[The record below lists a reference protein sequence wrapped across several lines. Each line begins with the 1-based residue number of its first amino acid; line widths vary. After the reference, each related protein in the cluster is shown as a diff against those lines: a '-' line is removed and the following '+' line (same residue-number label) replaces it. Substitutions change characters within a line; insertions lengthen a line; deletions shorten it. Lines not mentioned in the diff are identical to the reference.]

1 MKNTPVIFLFVIFLL
16 FAPSTRADKIPCYW
30 HHIDSA
36 FDSVTYI
43 CEEVVYYD
51 YPRKNIL
58 PQIELLYNMS
68 RHHPQNK
75 AMKARALYWDAWVQI
90 KNNTYTPDSL
100 LRQAFACIDST
111 KFPYDFARFRFLEG
125 DIKRINGEW
134 ADAYRIYKQQEAF
147 FTQQN
152 AIFDVAKVSVAIGI
166 ILQELGES
174 NEALKYYRKG
184 NDLFEKID
192 CYNCLTKNKINISNT
207 MYMLG
212 EKEEALLILK
222 ELEQNPIVQQDTNYL
237 VNVLVSLYSVSDKTE
252 KGSPQKAFE
261 LAQKLNYNPLITL
274 TLQTLGINAFSNNQ
288 PDSALFYFRK
298 ALNSAFCNNNV
309 YQIVPILKQ
318 LSETHFTLNNIDSA
332 YYYITLAN
340 TYEDSLLNQEKI
352 IELSKLE
359 SKATIEKYEADLK
372 QAHEKTS
379 YQKRITWISVISIVI
394 LSCLI
399 FYILWL
405 SKRRIAIGKKLKEAE
420 NRELTLLNKQYL
432 LELDSKNR
440 ELTSNTLIIAKKNA
454 MLNELSQ
461 YVENLE
467 SKGAIDGN
475 NGQQLKKHIKSQI
488 LADDEWQYF
497 KLHFE
502 KVHPDFFVTLKEKH
516 PDLSETE
523 LRLCAYIRIGMSA
536 KEIAQMLSI
545 QPETVNT
552 SRYRIRKK
560 LKLASGM
567 SLENYLRAL

>member
-1 MKNTPVIFLFVIFLL
+1 MKNALATFLSVIFLL
-16 FAPSTRADKIPCYW
+16 LAFSAHANKIPYHW
-30 HHIDSA
+30 HHIDAA
-36 FDSVTYI
+36 FDSASYI
-43 CEEVVYYD
+43 CEEAVYYD
-51 YPRKNIL
+51 FPRKSIL
-58 PQIELLYNMS
+58 PQIESLYNMS
-68 RHHPQNK
+68 RRHPQNK

-90 KNNTYTPDSL
+90 KTDTHTPDSL
-100 LRQAFACIDST
+100 LRLAFACIDSAQY
-111 KFPYDFARFRFLEG
+111 PYDFARFRFLEG
-125 DIKRINGEW
+125 DIKRNNGEW

-147 FTQQN
+147 FTQRN
-152 AIFDVAKVSVAIGI
+152 ADFDAAKVSVAIGS

-174 NEALKYYRKG
+174 DEALKYYRKG
-184 NDLFEKID
+184 NDLFEGIG
-192 CYNCLTKNKINISNT
+192 CYNCMTKNKINISNT

-212 EKEEALLILK
+212 EKEEALRILK

-261 LAQKLNYNPLITL
+261 LAERLNYTPLIAL

-288 PDSALFYFRK
+288 PDSALFYFRR
-298 ALNSAFCNNNV
+298 ALDSAFSNNNV

-332 YYYITLAN
+332 YYYTTLAN

-359 SKATIEKYEADLK
+359 SKAVIEKYESDLK
-372 QAHEKTS
+372 QAHETTL
-379 YQKRITWISVISIVI
+379 YQKRITWISVISVVI

-405 SKRRIAIGKKLKEAE
+405 SKRRIAIEKKLKEAE

-454 MLNELSQ
+454 TLNELTQ
-461 YVENLE
+461 YIETLE

-502 KVHPDFFVTLKEKH
+502 KVHPDFFVTLKEQH
-516 PDLSETE
+516 PNLSETE
-523 LRLCAYIRIGMSA
+523 LRLCAYVRIGMSA

-560 LKLASGM
+560 LKLTSGM
-567 SLENYLRAL
+567 SLENYLRGL

>member
-1 MKNTPVIFLFVIFLL
+1 MKNALATFLSVIFLL
-16 FAPSTRADKIPCYW
+16 LAFSAHANKIPYHW
-30 HHIDSA
+30 HHIDAA
-36 FDSVTYI
+36 FDSASYI
-43 CEEVVYYD
+43 CEEAVYYD
-51 YPRKNIL
+51 FPRKSIL
-58 PQIELLYNMS
+58 PQIENLYNMS
-68 RHHPQNK
+68 RRHPQNK

-90 KNNTYTPDSL
+90 KTDTHTPDSL
-100 LRQAFACIDST
+100 LRLAFACIDSAQY
-111 KFPYDFARFRFLEG
+111 PYDFARFRFLEG

-147 FTQQN
+147 FTQRN
-152 AIFDVAKVSVAIGI
+152 ADFDAAKVSVAIGT

-174 NEALKYYRKG
+174 DEALKYYRKG
-184 NDLFEKID
+184 NDLFEGIG
-192 CYNCLTKNKINISNT
+192 CYNCMTKNKINISNT

-212 EKEEALLILK
+212 EKEEALRILK

-252 KGSPQKAFE
+252 KGSPQKAFQ
-261 LAQKLNYNPLITL
+261 LAERLNYTPLIAL

-288 PDSALFYFRK
+288 PDSALFYFRR
-298 ALNSAFCNNNV
+298 ALDSAFSNNNV

-332 YYYITLAN
+332 YYYTTLAN

-359 SKATIEKYEADLK
+359 SKAVIEKYESDLK
-372 QAHEKTS
+372 QAHETTL
-379 YQKRITWISVISIVI
+379 YQKRITWISVISVVI

-405 SKRRIAIGKKLKEAE
+405 SKRRIAIEKKLKEAE

-454 MLNELSQ
+454 TLNELTQ
-461 YVENLE
+461 YIENLE

-516 PDLSETE
+516 PNLSETE

-560 LKLASGM
+560 LKLTSGM
-567 SLENYLRAL
+567 SLENYLRGL

>member
-1 MKNTPVIFLFVIFLL
+1 MKNALATFLSVIFLL
-16 FAPSTRADKIPCYW
+16 LAFSAHANKIPYHW
-30 HHIDSA
+30 HHIDAA
-36 FDSVTYI
+36 FDSASYI
-43 CEEVVYYD
+43 CEEAVYYD
-51 YPRKNIL
+51 FSRKSIL
-58 PQIELLYNMS
+58 PQIESLYNMS
-68 RHHPQNK
+68 RRHPQNK

-90 KNNTYTPDSL
+90 KTDTHTPDSL
-100 LRQAFACIDST
+100 LRLAFACIDSAQY
-111 KFPYDFARFRFLEG
+111 PYDFARFRFLEG
-125 DIKRINGEW
+125 DIKRNNGEW

-152 AIFDVAKVSVAIGI
+152 ADFDAAKVSVAIGT

-174 NEALKYYRKG
+174 DEALKYYRKG
-184 NDLFEKID
+184 NDLFEGIG
-192 CYNCLTKNKINISNT
+192 CYNCMTKNKINISNT

-212 EKEEALLILK
+212 EKEEALRILK

-261 LAQKLNYNPLITL
+261 LAERLNYTPLIAL

-288 PDSALFYFRK
+288 PDSALFYFRR
-298 ALNSAFCNNNV
+298 ALDSAFSNNNV

-332 YYYITLAN
+332 YYYTTLAN

-359 SKATIEKYEADLK
+359 SKAVIEKYESDLK
-372 QAHEKTS
+372 QAHETTL
-379 YQKRITWISVISIVI
+379 YQKRITWISVISVVI

-405 SKRRIAIGKKLKEAE
+405 SKRRIAIEKKLKEAE

-454 MLNELSQ
+454 TLNELTQ
-461 YVENLE
+461 YIENLE

-502 KVHPDFFVTLKEKH
+502 KVHPDFFVTLKEQH
-516 PDLSETE
+516 PTLSETE
-523 LRLCAYIRIGMSA
+523 LRLCAYVRIGMSA

-560 LKLASGM
+560 LKLTSGI
-567 SLENYLRAL
+567 SL